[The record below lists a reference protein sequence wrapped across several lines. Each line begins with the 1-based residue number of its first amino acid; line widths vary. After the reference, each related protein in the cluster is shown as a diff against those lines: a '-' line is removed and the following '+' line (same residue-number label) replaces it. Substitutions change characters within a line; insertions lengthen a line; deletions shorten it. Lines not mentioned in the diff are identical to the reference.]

1 MKGRLPYYL
10 LRLAVGLLA
19 HLPWWL
25 IHVLSRAL
33 AWLMAHLVRYRR
45 RVIRENLRNSFPE
58 RSEAEQR
65 QIEWDFY
72 LQFAYNFLSTPRLLR
87 LPPEVIMRQHFLIPD
102 LTPLQEAVR
111 DHRCAF
117 ACLGH
122 LGNWELFSTGQLY
135 FDQIGVTMDQV
146 YRRLED
152 QAMDELF
159 AEQRRR
165 FGALLTPKTLVV
177 RSLAEHLREE
187 TDRRYLMAMI
197 TDQAPGVDHA
207 NYFTDFLHQPT
218 AMLDGVE
225 RLARRYDLPVLYFDI
240 ERAGPMRFI
249 GHFHLITSTP
259 RELPEGEIT
268 ERYARLLEATIRRD
282 PALWLWSHK
291 RWKRRLEH
299 YPHATLSPSLRA
311 MLEQ

>member
-1 MKGRLPYYL
+1 MKERLPYYL
-10 LRLAVGLLA
+10 LRLGTSLLA

-111 DHRCAF
+111 NHRCAF

-146 YRRLED
+146 YRRLD
-152 QAMDELF
+152 DKAMDELF

-177 RSLAEHLREE
+177 RSLVEHLREE
-187 TDRRYLMAMI
+187 TPRRYLMAMI

-240 ERAGPMRFI
+240 ERAGPMD
-249 GHFHLITSTP
+249 TSTSSRVPPESSP
-259 RELPEGEIT
+259 RVRSRSGT
-268 ERYARLLEATIRRD
+268 HGCWRRRYAVIPPYGSGATRGGSV
-282 PALWLWSHK
+282 A
-291 RWKRRLEH
+291 
-299 YPHATLSPSLRA
+299 
-311 MLEQ
+311 